1 VPRGC
6 LRACCR
12 HRGRGDPIALD
23 DGHPEAVHDQ
33 LMRLVADP
41 FGPTNELQG
50 RKIAGLGGTGVLVDE
65 GVGGQEHA
73 GLGLARQAGDYL
85 GVQGRTIMERPNNRL
100 DFA

>member
-50 RKIAGLGGTGVLVDE
+50 RKIAGWEERAYWLTKVSVDKSTLALVSR
-65 GVGGQEHA
+65 
-73 GLGLARQAGDYL
+73 ARPGIIL
-85 GVQGRTIMERPNNRL
+85 ECRGER
-100 DFA
+100 